1 MRNVSLR
8 GCAAQTHHPVPK
20 QHNADD
26 DNDDGDL
33 FLNLYYLFLSLP
45 KQHNAD
51 DCDDNGDDGD
61 NTDLETNVIIPTFL
75 QNFSY

>member
-1 MRNVSLR
+1 MRLCR
-8 GCAAQTHHPVPK
+8 PDPPIPK
-20 QHNADD
+20 KHNADD
-26 DNDDGDL
+26 GDDNDGKL
-33 FLNLYYLFLSLP
+33 FFYFWMFIVFFYPVP